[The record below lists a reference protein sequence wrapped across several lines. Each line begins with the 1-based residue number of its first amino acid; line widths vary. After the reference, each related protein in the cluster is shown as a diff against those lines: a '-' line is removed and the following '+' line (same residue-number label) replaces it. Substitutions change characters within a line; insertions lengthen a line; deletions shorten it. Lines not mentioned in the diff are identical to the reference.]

1 VTWAE
6 VRALLGIGEVRTTDP
21 EELRDLAG
29 DYPEDLTPGDWERL
43 FVLNAE
49 GSPAPSEP
57 DPVEGSPRRR
67 FRERGT
73 YADR

>member
-6 VRALLGIGEVRTTDP
+6 LRALLGIGEVRTTDP
-21 EELRDLAG
+21 EELRDLAR
-29 DYPEDLTPGDWERL
+29 DHPEDLTQGDWERL

-49 GSPAPSEP
+49 SPPGRPEP
-57 DPVEGSPRRR
+57 DQVKGKPRGP

-73 YADR
+73 YAKP